1 MLNVLL
7 ESRAIR
13 PRRAGSTMAS
23 ALLHGAVIAAA
34 IGLAR
39 PHSGGAITPPKPD
52 TSVVYIPMYPETQVD
67 RRIGHR
73 SSGGRAQTGRSIVAI
88 PIFDLHELPP
98 IDLTVAEPVIAEPLG
113 PGPSDGLKTDRG
125 NGGSGLQYDGGVID
139 ERAVDRTPS
148 VIGRAPEPRYPTP
161 LREAGIQGRV
171 VAEFVVDTLGHAEMD
186 GLKLDA
192 TQALFGESVRDVLP
206 RYRFTPG
213 EVAGS
218 KVRTRVQL
226 PFDFALRR

>member
-1 MLNVLL
+1 MFNVLL
-7 ESRAIR
+7 ESRATR
-13 PRRAGSTMAS
+13 PRRPGSTMAS

-52 TSVVYIPMYPETQVD
+52 TSVVYIPVYPETQVD
-67 RRIGHR
+67 RRIGHP
-73 SSGGRAQTGRSIVAI
+73 SAGGGAQAGWSNVTI
-88 PIFDLHELPP
+88 PIFDLRELPL
-98 IDLTVAEPVIAEPLG
+98 IDLTVAEPLIAEPLV

-125 NGGSGLQYDGGVID
+125 IGGRGLQSGDGVID
-139 ERAVDRTPS
+139 ARAVDRAPS
-148 VIGRAPEPRYPTP
+148 VIGRAPEPRYPAP

-171 VAEFVVDTLGHAEMD
+171 VAEFVVDTLGRAEMD
-186 GLKLDA
+186 GLTLDA
-192 TQALFGESVRDVLP
+192 AQILFGESVRAVLP

-226 PFDFALRR
+226 PFDFALTR